1 MKLPLPARKSTLIL
15 SIVLLLVFI
24 GAYKLI
30 GFLFGVGVS
39 FPPNACD
46 LKTGQELRGDLM
58 FSSRDL
64 CLQKLAE
71 DTLNPQICKN
81 ISWGSSSCLRSLAIK
96 TRKPN
101 LCLEVPKSSSRDH
114 MYDRDYCLEGYVK
127 VIPDESA
134 CLLIEDRGI
143 KGDCYFDVMSNK
155 AKTESNI
162 EYCFNNLTDL
172 RAYDCIKENA
182 HSRAVCETSMRRL
195 FKGKD
200 WHEYLGKSLD
210 YAIDECSTNK

>member
-1 MKLPLPARKSTLIL
+1 MRFPLSLKKSTIL
-15 SIVLLLVFI
+15 VAVVLLIVGI
-24 GAYKLI
+24 GAYKLLGLLLGI
-30 GFLFGVGVS
+30 GIS
-39 FPPNACD
+39 SPPNACD
-46 LKTGQELRGDLM
+46 LKTGYELRGDLM

-64 CLQKLAE
+64 CLQKLVE

-81 ISWGSSSCLRSLAIK
+81 ISWGSVSCLRSLAIK
-96 TRKPN
+96 TKNPSV
-101 LCLEVPKSSSRDH
+101 CLGVPKSSSRDH

-127 VIPDESA
+127 VIPDETA
-134 CLLIEDRGI
+134 CPIIEDRGI
-143 KGDCYFDVMSNK
+143 RGDCYFSVMSNK

-182 HSRAVCETSMRRL
+182 QNRTICEASMRRL
-195 FKGKD
+195 FRGKD

-210 YAIDECSTNK
+210 YAIDECSTGK